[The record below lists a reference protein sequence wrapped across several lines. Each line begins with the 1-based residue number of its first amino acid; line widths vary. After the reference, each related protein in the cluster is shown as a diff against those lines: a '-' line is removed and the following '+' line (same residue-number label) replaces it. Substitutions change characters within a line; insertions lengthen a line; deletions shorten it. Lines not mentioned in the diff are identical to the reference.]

1 MGEMGRLLIIAGAVL
16 IGLGLLL
23 NLLGWLPGIGRLPG
37 DIYIKR
43 DNLIIFI
50 PITSM
55 IIFSIIISLILRLFR

>member
-16 IGLGLLL
+16 IGLGLFL